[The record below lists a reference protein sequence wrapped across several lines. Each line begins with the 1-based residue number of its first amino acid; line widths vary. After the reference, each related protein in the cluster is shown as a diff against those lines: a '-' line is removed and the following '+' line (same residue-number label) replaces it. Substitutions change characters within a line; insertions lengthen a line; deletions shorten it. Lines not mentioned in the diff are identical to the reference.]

1 MWVVSRFA
9 DIRQALSDPRLSA
22 DDRTPGFPVPA
33 PADSEVAQSFVRMDD
48 PEHIRLRRMLT
59 GEFTVKRM
67 ERLRPLIQEQVEHFL
82 EQMISQGSAADLV
95 SAYAFPI
102 PSMVIS
108 LMLGVPYED
117 HAYFQEHSA
126 TLVRSDATDA
136 EKQAA
141 TMALAGYMYELAVRK
156 EREPTDDLISRQLR
170 RVAAGEISRD
180 TVVVNGMALLVAG
193 HETTANM
200 IALGTLAL
208 LEQPDQLAR
217 IRDTHDPTVVAN
229 TVEEL
234 LRYLTIVQDG
244 IFRVATEDV
253 TIGGQ
258 LVQAGEPLLMNLPA
272 GNRDACF
279 TSDPDAFDPER
290 NTRGHLAFGYGTHQC
305 LGQLLARVAL
315 QIALPALLR
324 RLANLR
330 PAVPLD
336 QIAFRNNTIGRGG
349 CAADRLRCGAR
360 RSVPA
365 HARAGGRHHSVR
377 FTVQRNGDIGSPRS
391 SGSTSASSAGRRPGS
406 RSTAFFR
413 PPPALRTRPKGSS
426 PASNSRAPSR
436 TVVSLTW
443 AACATARIPPWPRSR
458 ASAPIISRRCRSSR
472 CGNNTPNLMAS

>member
-1 MWVVSRFA
+1 MSTTTHTADPVDHTGLPPFPGVRSARCPFDPPTDYAHWREGEGLRRALWRGEPMWVVSRYA
-9 DIRQALSDPRLSA
+9 DIREALSDPRISA
-22 DDRTPGFPVPA
+22 DDRTHGFPVPA
-33 PADSEVAQSFVRMDD
+33 SAGSEVAQSFVRMDD

-67 ERLRPLIQEQVEHFL
+67 ERLRPLIQEQVDHFL
-82 EQMISQGSAADLV
+82 EQMISQGSPADLV

-126 TLVRSDATDA
+126 TIVRADATDE

-141 TMALAGYMYELAVRK
+141 DIALASYMYELAAHK
-156 EREPTDDLISRQLR
+156 ERESADDLISRQLQ

-208 LEQPDQLAR
+208 LEQPDRLAR
-217 IRDTHDPTVVAN
+217 LRETDDPAVVAN
-229 TVEEL
+229 AVEEL

-258 LVQAGEPLLMNLPA
+258 LVRAGEALLMNLPA
-272 GNRDACF
+272 GNRDASF
-279 TSDPDAFDPER
+279 SAAPDTFDPDR

-305 LGQLLARVAL
+305 LGQPLARAEL

-324 RLANLR
+324 RLPSLR
-330 PAVPLD
+330 LAVPLE
-336 QIAFRNNTIGRGG
+336 QIAFRNNTITYGPH
-349 CAADRLRCGAR
+349 RLPVA
-360 RSVPA
+360 
-365 HARAGGRHHSVR
+365 
-377 FTVQRNGDIGSPRS
+377 
-391 SGSTSASSAGRRPGS
+391 
-406 RSTAFFR
+406 
-413 PPPALRTRPKGSS
+413 
-426 PASNSRAPSR
+426 
-436 TVVSLTW
+436 W
-443 AACATARIPPWPRSR
+443 
-458 ASAPIISRRCRSSR
+458 
-472 CGNNTPNLMAS
+472 